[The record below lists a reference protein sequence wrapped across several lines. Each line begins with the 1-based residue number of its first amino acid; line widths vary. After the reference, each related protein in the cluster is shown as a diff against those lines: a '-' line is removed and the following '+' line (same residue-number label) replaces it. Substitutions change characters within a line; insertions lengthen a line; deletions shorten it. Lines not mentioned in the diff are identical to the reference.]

1 MILIKYQLRNNYVK
15 FSVTGKVNQCNREKK
30 KKEKY
35 CT

>member
-15 FSVTGKVNQCNREKK
+15 FLVKGKVNQCNRA

>member
-15 FSVTGKVNQCNREKK
+15 FLVTGKVNQCNRAKK
-30 KKEKY
+30 IEKY